1 MTFSQCLSQ
10 ARKTRGMSQE
20 ALAHQGRR
28 IPAGGQQVGNR

>member
-20 ALAHQGRR
+20 ALAIRSAY
-28 IPAGGQQVGNR
+28 PAGGQQVGNR